1 MADRRIIDLQEL
13 NALSAAT
20 FVAVDSE
27 SHGTRKY
34 DIGSLVNALTGA
46 YPVWDETNAR
56 YTNESISAMLD
67 ARRDGQSYGVSIPKG
82 SATTCT
88 KIASNA
94 GIANPVP
101 GTIGTASVDPYVGRG
116 PFRYYEVNGYVDAD
130 GTPHV
135 TGIMGDGRFRRD
147 GSNGDVWIMTPVLW
161 WRQNASGE
169 ETVERYISDTRLSG
183 MSAQP
188 HAYLPDGSLRP
199 YMLYAKYAGVKG
211 ADGYMHSYSGYQTWN
226 RTVSHNSLITSC
238 RTATTGYSGKSVADD
253 WYVKTMFLMKYATK
267 DSQSVFAGC
276 TNYNYQ
282 YSPAVAETGVTRVI
296 LTNAQ
301 AANLLVGSAMM
312 LGTHTGNNDRN
323 TASNYNKFDGVKI
336 LRIDEYDA
344 DNKAV
349 YMDTTTT
356 FDTLTTDLFSTSPW
370 WTGTCDMLDGDG
382 SPTSNSSGKEPFVMQ
397 GIEMMIGCYEI
408 LGDVIISND
417 GTNGWIPYVN
427 HDSRNEATSVTEN
440 YVSTGRALPTTDA
453 DGAKYPLYTLVSEGL
468 DYGSDTGGSTSTG
481 MCDQHYTQKL
491 ATTGTREWCG
501 LGYLYVAANAGLWSV
516 YGSYGL
522 ASSNWSFGSRL
533 SGTGRAAA

>member
-1 MADRRIIDLQEL
+1 MADRRITDLQEL

-67 ARRDGQSYGVSIPKG
+67 ARRDGQSYGVSIPKS

-199 YMLYAKYAGVKG
+199 YMLYAKYAGVLG
-211 ADGYMHSYSGYQTWN
+211 SDGYMHSYSGFAPMTRN
-226 RTVSHNSLITSC
+226 VSHNSLITQC
-238 RTATTGYSGKSVADD
+238 RTASTGYSGKSVADD

-276 TNYNYQ
+276 TSYNLNY
-282 YSPAVAETGVTRVI
+282 AVTVAETGATRVI
-296 LTNAQ
+296 ILKAN
-301 AANLLVGSAMM
+301 AANLIVGSSVS
-312 LGTHTGNNDRN
+312 LGTADHNNSVFGHGR
-323 TASNYNKFDGVKI
+323 I
-336 LRIDEYDA
+336 LSVTDYDE
-344 DNKAV
+344 NNSAV
-349 YMDTTTT
+349 NIDTTTS
-356 FDTLTTDLFSTSPW
+356 FDTTTSLKLSTEPW
-370 WTGTCDMLDGDG
+370 RTGTCDMVDGDG
-382 SPTSNSSGKEPFVMQ
+382 SPTSNTSGKEPFVMQ

-408 LGDVIISND
+408 LGDVIVSND

-440 YVSTGRALPTTDA
+440 YTSTGRALPTTDA
-453 DGAKYPLYTLVSEGL
+453 DGAKYPLYTQVSEGL
-468 DYGSDTGGSTSTG
+468 DFGSDTGGSTSTG
-481 MCDQHYTQKL
+481 ICDQHYTQKL
-491 ATTGTREWCG
+491 ATTGTREWLG
-501 LGYLYVAANAGLWSV
+501 LGNLSGGAYAGLWCVSGNV
-516 YGSYGL
+516 AL
-522 ASSNWSFGSRL
+522 SSTNWGFGSRL